1 MAAWNCPA
9 CGRAIKQRLWYCP
22 CGSDYRPGGRTAPA
36 RSDGGLF
43 TWHSLLGI
51 AAALAVLVIGIY
63 YVFAEPYATLQN
75 TELPI
80 GWLLAGLGLPLLLVA
95 MLRVRV
101 FRGVLLDLNG
111 R

>member
-1 MAAWNCPA
+1 MAAWKCPT
-9 CGRAIKQRLWYCP
+9 CDRVVKQRLWYCR
-22 CGSDYRPGGRTAPA
+22 CGSDYRPGGRSAPA
-36 RSDGGLF
+36 SGDGGLF

-51 AAALAVLVIGIY
+51 IAALALLVLGGY
-63 YVFAEPYATLQN
+63 YVFAEPYSVLQN
-75 TELPI
+75 TELPL
-80 GWLLAGLGLPLLLVA
+80 GWFLAGLGLPLLLVA